1 MTVALSILF
10 LFVFLFIGYKMF
22 PNNAIRR
29 FMYKYQKCPLC
40 KSKGTLYVIQTGM
53 DYYEERC
60 RYCEDPATKA
70 KVIRDNKIKSVL
82 NG

>member
-1 MTVALSILF
+1 
-10 LFVFLFIGYKMF
+10 
-22 PNNAIRR
+22 
-29 FMYKYQKCPLC
+29 MYKYQKCPLC